1 MTTIENLVS
10 IRKSQRKSQ
19 DHVAERLGVSQMTIH
34 NWESGKSQPS
44 IDMVER
50 YAEELGFKV
59 VLQILL

>member
-19 DHVAERLGVSQMTIH
+19 DLIAERLGVSQMTIH
-34 NWESGKSQPS
+34 NWESAKSQPS
-44 IDMVER
+44 IDMVEK

-59 VLQILL
+59 VLQIKP